1 MLSIITSEQLH
12 GTQKKRTKEK
22 PTLLVL
28 MAFTFIQQE
37 DGEIECTQQ
46 IYTDLNTISH
56 RSSEQQTSISNQGT
70 KKKQQTRNLK

>member
-1 MLSIITSEQLH
+1 MLSIITSKQLH

-28 MAFTFIQQE
+28 MAITFIKQE